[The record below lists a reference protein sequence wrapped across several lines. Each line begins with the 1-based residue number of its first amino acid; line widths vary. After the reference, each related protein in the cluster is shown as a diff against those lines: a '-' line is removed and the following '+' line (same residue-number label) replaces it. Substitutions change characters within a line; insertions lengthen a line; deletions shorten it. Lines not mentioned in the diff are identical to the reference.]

1 MVAVKNLRLQ
11 QGEDFRE
18 IFSIKLD
25 GQPINLTGYQFDGD
39 CRAEQNQTSEILFSF
54 AFTIIE
60 NGYAVQVDVSFEDF
74 ADVELGPTID
84 NIASQAY
91 YDYFITE
98 PSGFREKL
106 QKGRV
111 SIDPA
116 VTELP

>member
-1 MVAVKNLRLQ
+1 MVAVKNLLFK

-25 GQPINLTGYQFDGD
+25 GQPINLNGYEFDGD

-60 NGYAVQVDVSFEDF
+60 DGFAVQVDVPHEDF
-74 ADVELGPTID
+74 ADVELGPTIS
-84 NIASQAY
+84 NVASQLQ
-91 YDYFITE
+91 YDYFITQ
-98 PSGFREKL
+98 PNGFREKL
-106 QKGRV
+106 QKGIV
-111 SIDPA
+111 AIDPS